1 MISKNKIEFLSCAF
15 LVLCGIFQSAFSQGN
30 LASSS
35 QQKNSEE
42 QNSSENKNTSEI
54 SLDTLLSGYLIQD
67 NTLRKLAIDVQ
78 KSQLSL
84 KETKINN
91 GLDITLSS
99 GTMTFYT
106 GATGNSVSIKPSVSA
121 RIPTAKNLSASVST
135 TYEKKSDVMV
145 SAKTGQAV
153 KDDGW
158 KDTKFKI
165 GLDII
170 SSDDAKVKLNIVKS
184 ERSLFETR
192 KQLEAKALE
201 TEKNFYTKLENILT
215 KINSLYTSLQTVYK
229 DELDFEKIKAQGYTS
244 SSSTYRLAQMKVM
257 SGKHDAESTIH
268 TLKHDITVFYK
279 DCGFDIEIENENDFL
294 KFIPVD
300 IPQVVALD
308 FESFDREQYKEI
320 ENAKWVNDYNSLVR
334 KADKYF
340 TLGANAGYTIA
351 NSTTKTDTADIG
363 LTTTIGGVG
372 LNAGVSLPITTED
385 FTPAYTLSATVNPNK
400 FRTRSITKEQ
410 YALSEKQELIDIEN
424 AEKNYETAIVDFEEK
439 LNKINWETSS
449 VNESFE
455 LYAQNEIDLE
465 KYYKMGIVTQSEWL
479 SAKNNR
485 QLYEVKK
492 TINKIDMILYN
503 NEIKSKFYGD

>member
-1 MISKNKIEFLSCAF
+1 MTEIMKKKSFICACF
-15 LVLCGIFQSAFSQGN
+15 AMCGIFQYAFSQEKTN
-30 LASSS
+30 VTFAEITEES
-35 QQKNSEE
+35 QDATQVS
-42 QNSSENKNTSEI
+42 I
-54 SLDTLLSGYLIQD
+54 DTLLSGYLIQD
-67 NTLRKLAIDVQ
+67 NALRKLALDVE
-78 KSQLSL
+78 KSQLSY

-106 GATGNSVSIKPSVSA
+106 GPSGNSVSIKPSV
-121 RIPTAKNLSASVST
+121 TAKLPSVKNLSASVST
-135 TYEKKSDVMV
+135 SYEKKTDVMYNT
-145 SAKTGQAV
+145 KTNQPV
-153 KDDGW
+153 NDDGW
-158 KDTKFKI
+158 KDTKFKL

-170 SSDDAKVKLNIVKS
+170 SSDDAKAKLNIVKS

-201 TEKNFYTKLENILT
+201 SEKKFYTNLENILT

-268 TLKHDITVFYK
+268 TLKHDIVVFYK

-294 KFIPVD
+294 KYIPAD
-300 IPQVVALD
+300 IPQVEPLLFTD
-308 FESFDREQYKEI
+308 FDRESYKEI
-320 ENAKWVNDYNSLVR
+320 ENAKWTNDYNSLTR

-340 TLGANAGYTIA
+340 TLGVNGGYTIA

-363 LTTTIGGVG
+363 LSSTIGGVG
-372 LNAGVSLPITTED
+372 LNMGVSLPITDVD
-385 FTPAYTLSATVNPNK
+385 FTPAYTMSATINPNK
-400 FRTRSITKEQ
+400 FLTRSITKQQ
-410 YALSEKQELIDIEN
+410 YSIAEKQELIDIEN

-439 LNKINWETSS
+439 LNNINWEISS

-455 LYAQNEIDLE
+455 LYAQNEADLK
-465 KYYKMGIVTQSEWL
+465 KYYNMGIVTQSEYL

-492 TINKIDMILYN
+492 TINKIDLILYN
-503 NEIKSKFYGD
+503 NEIKNKFYSKDK

>member
-1 MISKNKIEFLSCAF
+1 MIKIMKKKRFVCAF
-15 LVLCGIFQSAFSQGN
+15 LVLGGIFTGAFSQDN
-30 LASSS
+30 NDSSVTKKDNQS
-35 QQKNSEE
+35 IP
-42 QNSSENKNTSEI
+42 EI
-54 SLDTLLSGYLIQD
+54 SIDTLLSGYLIQD
-67 NTLRKLAIDVQ
+67 NTLRKLALDVE

-99 GTMTFYT
+99 GTMTFYA
-106 GATGNSVSIKPSVSA
+106 GPSGNSVSIKPSVTA
-121 RIPTAKNLSASVST
+121 KLPAAKNLSANVST
-135 TYEKKSDVMV
+135 AYEKKTDVSV
-145 SAKTGQAV
+145 NARTGQPV

-158 KDTKFKI
+158 KDTKFKLGI
-165 GLDII
+165 DII
-170 SSDDAKVKLNIVKS
+170 SSDDAKAKLNIVKS

-192 KQLEAKALE
+192 KLLEAKALE
-201 TEKNFYTKLENILT
+201 SEKNFYTNLENILT
-215 KINSLYTSLQTVYK
+215 KVNSLYTSLQTVYK

-268 TLKHDITVFYK
+268 TLKHDIVVFYK

-294 KFIPVD
+294 KYIPAD
-300 IPQVVALD
+300 IPEVIALD
-308 FESFDREQYKEI
+308 FESFDREQFKEI
-320 ENAKWVNDYNSLVR
+320 ENAKWTNDFNSLTR

-340 TLGANAGYTIA
+340 TLGVNAGYTIA
-351 NSTTKTDTADIG
+351 NSTTKTDTADVG
-363 LTTTIGGVG
+363 LSSTIGGVG
-372 LNAGVSLPITTED
+372 LNMGVSLPVTTQD

-400 FRTRSITKEQ
+400 FLTRSITKQQ
-410 YALSEKQELIDIEN
+410 YALTEKQELIDIEN

-449 VNESFE
+449 VNESYE
-455 LYAQNEIDLE
+455 LYAQNESDLQ
-465 KYYKMGIVTQSEWL
+465 KYYKMGIVTESEYL

-485 QLYEVKK
+485 QLYEIKK

-503 NEIKSKFYGD
+503 NEIKSKFYTDN